1 MITLQKSK
9 KKIHPI
15 LLHKL
20 FFSVLIT
27 YFIRL
32 KFINNQMK
40 KKSQNRAFFGNQH
53 AKAELSRNNSF
64 NTECLIDTRFILS

>member
-40 KKSQNRAFFGNQH
+40 KKITEQGFFM
-53 AKAELSRNNSF
+53 EP
-64 NTECLIDTRFILS
+64 TRKS